1 MAAPPNTFRVY
12 DKVARQERFLTPSE
26 YCARYGYTRQER
38 ADTLWLESNQRTN
51 DFLSRRRLCIV
62 ISQTQPIPTKHTVYF
77 DASRRA
83 VSCTCDDF
91 RNNTL
96 QNDDFMCKHM
106 ILYEDHKN
114 SIRV

>member
-1 MAAPPNTFRVY
+1 MT
-12 DKVARQERFLTPSE
+12 LGE

-38 ADTLWLESNQRTN
+38 ADTLWQESNQQAN
-51 DFLSRRRLCIV
+51 DFLFRRRVCSV

-114 SIRV
+114 

>member
-12 DKVARQERFLTPSE
+12 DNVARQERFLTPSE

-38 ADTLWLESNQRTN
+38 ADILWQESNPQSN
-51 DFLSRRRLCIV
+51 DFLLRPRTLSV
-62 ISQTQPIPTKHTVYF
+62 ISQTQRIPKKHTVYL
-77 DASRRA
+77 DALRMP
-83 VSCTCDDF
+83 VSCTCEDF

-106 ILYEDHKN
+106 ILYEDRKN
-114 SIRV
+114 QIQ

>member
-12 DKVARQERFLTPSE
+12 NNLLRQVQFLTPDE
-26 YCARYGYTRQER
+26 YCAKYGYTRQER
-38 ADTLWLESNQRTN
+38 ADNLWQQSNPQSN
-51 DFLSRRRLCIV
+51 DFLSRPRGCSV
-62 ISQTQPIPTKHTVYF
+62 ISQTQEIPKKYMVYF
-77 DASRRA
+77 DASR
-83 VSCTCDDF
+83 VPISCTCSDF

-114 SIRV
+114 VIQ